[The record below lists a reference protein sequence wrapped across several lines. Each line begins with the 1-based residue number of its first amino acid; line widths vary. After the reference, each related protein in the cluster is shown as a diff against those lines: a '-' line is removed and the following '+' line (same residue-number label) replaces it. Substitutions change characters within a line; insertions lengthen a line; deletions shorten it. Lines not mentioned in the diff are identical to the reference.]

1 MKMDA
6 KANSS
11 GPTLT
16 GSATKRV
23 SFADLVGLK
32 LEFVKTI
39 TPCSSEENLI
49 ALGARKNNRDVNGN
63 VTRRQRSKYRYLC
76 PCFVAPSLAECSF
89 MERVFS
95 QNVSLENIAC
105 DNFVVAG
112 LIRVTN
118 LCYTKEVSV
127 RFTVDGWTSYKD
139 IWADYLSSC
148 SDGNTDKFTF
158 RITIPFDFEANQ
170 RMEFAI
176 RYRTLNQEFWDN
188 NYGNNYH
195 IQFIEV

>member
-49 ALGARKNNRDVNGN
+49 ALGTRKNNRDVNGN

-76 PCFVAPSLAECSF
+76 PCFVAPSRAECSF

-112 LIRVTN
+112 LIRGRLIKTFGQITCLLVQMET
-118 LCYTKEVSV
+118 LTSLPFVSQ
-127 RFTVDGWTSYKD
+127 FPLTLKQINAWSLQY
-139 IWADYLSSC
+139 
-148 SDGNTDKFTF
+148 
-158 RITIPFDFEANQ
+158 
-170 RMEFAI
+170 AI
-176 RYRTLNQEFWDN
+176 VL
-188 NYGNNYH
+188 
-195 IQFIEV
+195 